1 MVGVLADPLGEPADV
16 VEFRIVRGE
25 SHRTGVGGDGVEFVG
40 GASDEDQVDLG
51 CREGSG
57 GDRPDA
63 VTGTGDHD
71 GCARTH
77 GGAIT
82 FGDEDAGYG
91 RRSARS
97 VACRCG
103 RILEQGLAQG
113 DQVEH
118 VEHHRFGTEV
128 STDVSI
134 HLSCRLFDDVAGV
147 VETGAQSAPGWV
159 SVRPAPNRSVLRRD
173 SASRCCH
180 RARW

>member
-1 MVGVLADPLGEPADV
+1 MSRNGARWLIWKLVRARRAWGAWIEGTAGVVEQYVDVVGVLADPLGEPADV

-134 HLSCRLFDDVAGV
+134 HLSCSSLMMSPV
-147 VETGAQSAPGWV
+147 W
-159 SVRPAPNRSVLRRD
+159 
-173 SASRCCH
+173 
-180 RARW
+180 